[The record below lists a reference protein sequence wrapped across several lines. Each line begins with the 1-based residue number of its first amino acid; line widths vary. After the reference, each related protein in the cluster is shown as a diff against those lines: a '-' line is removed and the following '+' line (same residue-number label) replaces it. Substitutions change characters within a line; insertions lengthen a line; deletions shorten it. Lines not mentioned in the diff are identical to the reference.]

1 LQGAGIS
8 DSVAN
13 TMIKY
18 GAGLGAYVDSIGNSI
33 APTKEAI
40 KSAQDLQDKWEQVK
54 QTIQGIGNDSLPAL
68 DTALSP
74 VLDHMNQ
81 FLQKMRDA
89 EKATTGH
96 AAPIPWG
103 DWFRDTKSFFENK
116 SLPRI
121 GNFFDWSAHG
131 AELPRASTGL
141 SGEHSLKV
149 HGQELSSSNPL
160 PVDVVRNSIITP
172 GGQGN
177 GNYGDSASLLG
188 GPIGSGG
195 PLPGSGG
202 GASPYVHG
210 PGPDHGAPPG
220 LRLRG
225 SGSLGN
231 WWTPDRIKHAVERLQ
246 KEAGLSEAGAAGLVA
261 RWSGIEAAGGP
272 GSHNNIGGGHSG
284 IGQWSDVSRGGAAM
298 RGADFDTQI
307 GHAIDELK
315 TTEAQAAA
323 VLRNAKTP
331 EEGARGASMFER
343 AEHYNPSTGLDDWT
357 SRTPVGKVLDI
368 LHDGKRKNISE
379 LAAPGTTALGSPDQ
393 LNKGFGSGGW
403 TFPAIAPYDKI
414 PAATQPGGQ
423 LSPEKSSLLDYGI
436 PSGGARLSSLAAIN
450 PVTTSST
457 SNSMH
462 VVNHIDARGATDPHG
477 IAREI
482 QLALER
488 STSTMMAQSGQV

>member
-1 LQGAGIS
+1 MAGWRNGIS
-8 DSVAN
+8 KPEPECAKRRRFLRLDRARRR
-13 TMIKY
+13 T
-18 GAGLGAYVDSIGNSI
+18 
-33 APTKEAI
+33 
-40 KSAQDLQDKWEQVK
+40 AQ
-54 QTIQGIGNDSLPAL
+54 G
-68 DTALSP
+68 
-74 VLDHMNQ
+74 
-81 FLQKMRDA
+81 
-89 EKATTGH
+89 
-96 AAPIPWG
+96 
-103 DWFRDTKSFFENK
+103 
-116 SLPRI
+116 
-121 GNFFDWSAHG
+121 
-131 AELPRASTGL
+131 RASTGL
-141 SGEHSLKV
+141 SGEHSLKI

-177 GNYGDSASLLG
+177 GNYGDSTSLLG
-188 GPIGSGG
+188 GPMGSGG
-195 PLPGSGG
+195 PLPSGI
-202 GASPYVHG
+202 G
-210 PGPDHGAPPG
+210 PGHGAGAPG
-220 LRLRG
+220 SLRLRG

-272 GSHNNIGGGHSG
+272 GSHNNVGGGHSG
-284 IGQWSDVSRGGAAM
+284 IGQWSDISRGGAAM

-307 GHAIDELK
+307 SHAIDELK
-315 TTEAQAAA
+315 TTEARAAA

-343 AEHYNPSTGLDDWT
+343 AENYNPSTGIDDWT
-357 SRTPVGKVLDI
+357 ASTPVGKVLSI
-368 LHDGKRKNISE
+368 LHGSTLPNGEKRKNLSD